1 MIVYYCN
8 FRNNE
13 VFVNHLNLAKKW
25 VDVNNKHHW
34 IYGANSKIKFT
45 ILMLKSSLCDYS
57 DPCILVSGRIKINAE
72 PDNVNQAN
80 KWKGKGSKEV
90 IFKNCAPFIE
100 CTSEI
105 DNIQINHT
113 KDLDIV
119 MSMHNLIK
127 YSNNYSKSSGS
138 FWKYQKDEPSLNN
151 DSNIV
156 DRPGNSVL
164 FKPKVKI
171 TGEAPAAGNTKDFKI
186 VVSLPFEIPFKI
198 SLINCK
204 VNLISACSSTFV
216 IQLVQE
222 QFQ

>member
-13 VFVNHLNLAKKW
+13 VFVNHLNIVKKW
-25 VDVNNKHHW
+25 VDVNNKYHW
-34 IYGANSKIKFT
+34 IYGANSKIKFA
-45 ILMLKSSLCDYS
+45 ILMLESSLCDYS

-72 PDNVNQAN
+72 PDDVNEVN
-80 KWKGKGSKEV
+80 KWKDKRNKEL

-105 DNIQINHT
+105 DNTQINHT
-113 KDLDIV
+113 KDLDNV
-119 MSMHNLIK
+119 MSIHNLIK

-138 FWKYQKDEPSLNN
+138 LWKYHKDEPSLNN
-151 DSNIV
+151 DSNIA
-156 DRPGNSVL
+156 DLPGNSVL

-171 TGEAPAAGNTKDFKI
+171 TGEAPAAGNTKDLKI
-186 VVSLPFEIPFKI
+186 VVPLPFEIPFKI
-198 SLINCK
+198 PLINCK
-204 VNLISACSSTFV
+204 VNLISTCSSTFV
-216 IQLVQE
+216 IQLVRE

>member
-72 PDNVNQAN
+72 PDNVNEAN
-80 KWKGKGSKEV
+80 KWKGKRSKEV

-186 VVSLPFEIPFKI
+186 VVPLPSEIPFKI

-204 VNLISACSSTFV
+204 VNLISTCSSTFV

>member
-13 VFVNHLNLAKKW
+13 VFANHLNLAKKW

-72 PDNVNQAN
+72 PDNVNEAN

>member
-72 PDNVNQAN
+72 PDNVNEAN

-171 TGEAPAAGNTKDFKI
+171 TGEAPAVGNTKDFKI